1 MKELLELVKELSF
14 VRVGGSAEEKK
25 AAQLIMGEI
34 NRIAE
39 NAGREDVRGEYMT
52 CLLYTSPSPRDKR
65 QSRMTSSA

>member
-39 NAGREDVRGEYMT
+39 NAGPGRIHD
-52 CLLYTSPSPRDKR
+52 LWDS
-65 QSRMTSSA
+65 